1 MRRES
6 SPSVF
11 EAIFVLVVVAVA
23 GGAGLIGWFVGHE
36 MASASSSGATA
47 TEVETSVPSGHVGGP
62 NLAVTAIGDP
72 NRGAQLFES
81 KGCSDCHS
89 FNGTGGEDAPAL
101 DSMTGHLSAR
111 EIANMS
117 GDIWNHVPQML
128 HHFEEEGLTFPT
140 FSDEEMA
147 DLIAYLHGG
156 APAGMGTSPS
166 TGTETG
172 MEMETGSP

>member
-1 MRRES
+1 VRREA

-72 NRGAQLFES
+72 NKGAQLFES

-89 FNGTGGEDAPAL
+89 FNGTGGEDAPPL

-117 GDIWNHVPQML
+117 GDIWNHLPQML
-128 HHFEEEGLTFPT
+128 HHFEEEGLTFPA

-166 TGTETG
+166 TGAETG